1 MKLTPKIKK
10 QIDDYFDNIT
20 PEELVTKLEERG
32 WEFEDIDNVNNKTME
47 KPISKTR
54 TITYLDYRECRDY
67 ISDKYNISGRNMQKF
82 WNYIIEYNAGDVN
95 HTFDISERPDNISI
109 NEVWDAFNKEFD
121 LSEGTIF
128 MN

>member
-95 HTFDISERPDNISI
+95 HTFDISERPN
-109 NEVWDAFNKEFD
+109 NELLNKTWDAFNKEFD
-121 LSEGTIF
+121 LSGTIF
-128 MN
+128 M